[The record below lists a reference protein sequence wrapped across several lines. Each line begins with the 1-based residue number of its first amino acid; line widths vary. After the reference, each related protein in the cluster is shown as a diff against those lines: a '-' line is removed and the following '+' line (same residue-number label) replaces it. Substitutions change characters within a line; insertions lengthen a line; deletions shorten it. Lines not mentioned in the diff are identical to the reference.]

1 MATDKNILEVNL
13 IERMAQFGSSGMLLT
28 FNAEHIRN
36 NAIKTFIFTGGI
48 VFCLFDD
55 YKGKVTIDGKDYSLD
70 KRSIAVLPENH
81 IISFSEALTPESIS
95 ILAVTTDYILDMP
108 SPIDTNIFS
117 FSRYIPVMSVS
128 ESKHEDF
135 RNYFRFLDKESR
147 DTSKYQNEIIRSIL
161 YALTLE
167 ISGEYEAQ
175 FDLHKGGEIR
185 SDNLTDRFFHLLAVY
200 YREERTVK
208 FYADRLCITPKY
220 LSTAIKNA
228 TGRPVLDWIHEAV
241 LIDAKMLLKST
252 DMTVMEVSEK
262 LNFSSPSAFVQFF
275 KKHTGTTPK
284 KL

>member
-81 IISFSEALTPESIS
+81 IISFSEALAPESIS

-220 LSTAIKNA
+220 LSTAIRNA

>member
-220 LSTAIKNA
+220 LSTAIRNA

-284 KL
+284 RL